1 MYEAREHRDGT
12 HYVVDRASGHLAH
25 QTMPDGGQKA
35 AVGMTE
41 ADAERLAYD
50 LTMEAIR
57 R

>member
-1 MYEAREHRDGT
+1 MFESRKAPDGT
-12 HYVVDRASGHLAH
+12 FYVVTRRGNLAH
-25 QTMPDGGQKA
+25 QTMPDGGQRA